1 MYPQQAGAGG
11 NWPVIDEVLD
21 PEVVQQQNDLS
32 CGSACGEMLLK
43 KRGINN
49 ISQATIANQAG
60 VPVTCRNL
68 ANVLNT
74 IDFPEGIQ
82 QWVGG
87 PLAIPG
93 ATDSQLFETLNNTGS
108 WAALLWEVGAGIGHM
123 VLVDG
128 LDEAGYVLIRDPW
141 DGTSYKMRKDDFL
154 KYWTTQAVFRS

>member
-1 MYPQQAGAGG
+1 MYPEQAGAGG
-11 NWPVIDEVLD
+11 NWPVIDEILD

-43 KRGINN
+43 ERGINN
-49 ISQATIANQAG
+49 INQAMIANETG
-60 VPVTCRNL
+60 VPVTCPNL
-68 ANVLNT
+68 ANVLNA
-74 IDFPEGIQ
+74 IDLPEGIQ

-93 ATDSQLFETLNNTGS
+93 ATDCQLFETLNNTGS
-108 WAALLWEVGAGIGHM
+108 WAAVLWEVGAGLGHM

-128 LDEAGYVLIRDPW
+128 LDETGYVLIRDPW
-141 DGTSYKMRKDDFL
+141 DGTRYKMTKGDFL